1 MNPWKP
7 GSKYCFPTLGKRKLK
22 FQTQWTEKYPWLV
35 YSRCQGQEGAL
46 CNVCVLFGQEC
57 SGKGSHQ
64 KLGGLVL
71 TPFVRWKNALETFK
85 AHSESE
91 YHKTAARRRQLRTS
105 RARRVSQ
112 GKDGFR
118 CTRAEADQPEE
129 ATREFS
135 SRIILRNARHS
146 SRRTSSRRTAHS
158 GGPFRK

>member
-7 GSKYCFPTLGKRKLK
+7 GSKYCFPTLEKRKLR

-46 CNVCVLFGQEC
+46 CNVCVLFGQEY

-64 KLGGLVL
+64 KLDGLVL

-91 YHKTAARRRQLRTS
+91 YHKTAVLDADNFIQ
-105 RARRVSQ
+105 AVQGVSQ

-129 ATREFS
+129 ANVNYR
-135 SRIILRNARHS
+135 SRIILRKARHS
-146 SRRTSSRRTAHS
+146 SQRTS
-158 GGPFRK
+158 